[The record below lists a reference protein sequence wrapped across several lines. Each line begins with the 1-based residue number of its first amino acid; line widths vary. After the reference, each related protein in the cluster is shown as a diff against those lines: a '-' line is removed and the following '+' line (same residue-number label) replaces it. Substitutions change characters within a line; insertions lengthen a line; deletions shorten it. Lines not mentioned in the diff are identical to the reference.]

1 MIIVVTGTVGID
13 KKHYLEE
20 VCSLAAGRGIEILLC
35 NVGDMMYAEAPDISA
50 GRILDIPLKRLHN
63 LRRSVM
69 KDIIARSRK
78 VEHVIVNTHATFRW
92 RHGLFP
98 AFDFDQM
105 RQLDADM
112 YVCMVD
118 GVEALHVRLT
128 EEHPIRH
135 SLKDLLVW
143 REEELLATEMM
154 QRGTNALAQFYCLAR
169 GVEKPTTETF
179 YRLAFEPRRKKAYLS
194 FPMTHVMDQPAAVAE
209 IGRFRKQMKEMFTC
223 FDPADLEEAYLP
235 VWAAEAISAGRQHI
249 EVTALGRHIRF
260 DAREVQQIRPDI
272 NSQIY
277 ARDFAL
283 IDQSDMIISCIP
295 GLPDGRAAIS
305 SGVERELQHAHEA
318 AKDVYVV
325 WTAPA
330 GPSVFVTQTATKVF
344 ASMAEAVAF
353 FKAEYAM
360 AET

>member
-13 KKHYLEE
+13 KKRYLEE
-20 VCSLAAGRGIEILLC
+20 VCALAADRGTEIQLC
-35 NVGDMMYAEAPDISA
+35 SIGDMMYAEAPDITA

-63 LRRSVM
+63 LRRSAM
-69 KDIIARSRK
+69 KDIIAQSRS
-78 VEHVIVNTHATFRW
+78 VEHLIVNTHATFRW

-112 YVCMVD
+112 YVCLVD

-128 EEHPIRH
+128 DEHPIRH

-154 QRGTNALAQFYCLAR
+154 QRGTSAAAQFYCLAR
-169 GVEKPTTETF
+169 GVESPTTETF
-179 YRLAFEPRRKKAYLS
+179 YRLAFEPQRKKAYLS

-209 IGRFRKQMKEMFTC
+209 IGDFRERMKQMFTC

-235 VWAAEAISAGRQHI
+235 IYAAEAISTGSKHI
-249 EVTALGRHIRF
+249 DITALGRNVRF
-260 DAREVQQIRPDI
+260 DARDVVQIRNDI

-283 IDQSDMIISCIP
+283 IDQSDMIISHVP

-330 GPSVFVTQTATKVF
+330 APSVFVTQTATKVF
-344 ASMAEAVAF
+344 STMAEAAAF

>member
-13 KKHYLEE
+13 KKRYLEE
-20 VCSLAAGRGIEILLC
+20 VRALAATQGIDILVC
-35 NVGDMMYAEAPDISA
+35 SIGDMMYAEAPDLAA

-69 KDIIARSRK
+69 KDIIARSRT
-78 VEHVIVNTHATFRW
+78 VEHLIVNTHATFRW

-98 AFDFDQM
+98 AFDFDQI
-105 RQLDADM
+105 RQLAADM

-154 QRGTNALAQFYCLAR
+154 QRGTNEAAPFYCVAR
-169 GVEKPTTETF
+169 GVESPTTETF
-179 YRLAFEPRRKKAYLS
+179 YRLAFEPHRKKAYLS
-194 FPMTHVMDQPAAVAE
+194 FPMTHVMDQPGVVAE
-209 IGRFRKQMKEMFTC
+209 IGAFRTQMKEMFTC

-235 VWAAEAISAGRQHI
+235 CYAAEAIAAGKQQI
-249 EVTALGRHIRF
+249 EVTALGRRIRF
-260 DAREVQQIRPDI
+260 DAREVLQIRGDI

-283 IDQSDMIISCIP
+283 IDQSDMIISCVP
-295 GLPDGRAAIS
+295 GLSDGRAAIS

-318 AKDVYVV
+318 GKDAYVV

-344 ASMAEAVAF
+344 SGMDEAVAF
-353 FKAEYAM
+353 FKTEYAL
-360 AET
+360 AEM

>member
-13 KKHYLEE
+13 KKRYLEE
-20 VCSLAAGRGIEILLC
+20 VCALAARHGTEILLC
-35 NVGDMMYAEAPDISA
+35 SIGDMIYAEAPDVGP

-63 LRRSVM
+63 LRRSAM
-69 KDIIARSRK
+69 KDIIARSRT
-78 VEHVIVNTHATFRW
+78 VEHLIVSTHATFRW

-112 YVCMVD
+112 YVCLVE

-128 EEHPIRH
+128 EEHPICH

-154 QRGTNALAQFYCLAR
+154 QRGSSQTASFYCLAR
-169 GVEKPTTETF
+169 GVESPTTETF
-179 YRLAFEPRRKKAYLS
+179 YRLAFEPQRKKAYLS
-194 FPMTHVMDQPAAVAE
+194 FPMTHVMDQPAAIAE
-209 IGRFRKQMKEMFTC
+209 IGEFRRRMKEMFTC

-235 VWAAEAISAGRQHI
+235 VYAAEAIAAGRKHI
-249 EVTALGRHIRF
+249 EVTALGRRVRF
-260 DAREVQQIRPDI
+260 GAREVVQIRGDI

-330 GPSVFVTQTATKVF
+330 GPSVFVTQTATRVF
-344 ASMAEAVAF
+344 WTMAEAVEF

>member
-1 MIIVVTGTVGID
+1 M
-13 KKHYLEE
+13 
-20 VCSLAAGRGIEILLC
+20 
-35 NVGDMMYAEAPDISA
+35 
-50 GRILDIPLKRLHN
+50 
-63 LRRSVM
+63 
-69 KDIIARSRK
+69 
-78 VEHVIVNTHATFRW
+78 
-92 RHGLFP
+92 
-98 AFDFDQM
+98 
-105 RQLDADM
+105 
-112 YVCMVD
+112 
-118 GVEALHVRLT
+118 
-128 EEHPIRH
+128 
-135 SLKDLLVW
+135 
-143 REEELLATEMM
+143 
-154 QRGTNALAQFYCLAR
+154 
-169 GVEKPTTETF
+169 
-179 YRLAFEPRRKKAYLS
+179 S